1 MGEIGM
7 TAIFVYITASSMDE
21 ANRIA
26 DAVVGER
33 LAACA
38 NIIPGMTSIYHWKG
52 KVERAQECALIL
64 KTRAELFGQLEAR
77 VKALHSYDTPCIVA
91 LPVTAGS
98 AGYLGWVEEE
108 TRK

>member
-1 MGEIGM
+1 M
-7 TAIFVYITASSMDE
+7 TSALFVYITASSMDE

-38 NIIPGMTSIYHWKG
+38 NILPGMTSIYRWKG
-52 KVERAQECALIL
+52 KVERVEECVLIL
-64 KTRAELFGQLEAR
+64 KTRAALFGQLEAR

-91 LPVTAGS
+91 LPVTAGN
-98 AGYLGWVEEE
+98 AGYLEWIQME
-108 TRK
+108 TRE